1 MQKNMIGIIG
11 AGNVGKALG
20 KAFAREGQ
28 EVCFGLR
35 NPEKY
40 RDTLEV
46 EKNTK
51 LMTVDECIEA
61 NKIIVMAMPY
71 QAALQFVTI
80 RPDWNTRILVDV
92 STPLSKD
99 YSKLEIGLTTSGA
112 EEIQKLANNAR
123 IITAFSTMSAECM
136 ENSNF
141 SSGKVFMPVCGNDN
155 DAREKIIQLAKLIG
169 FDAIDAGSL
178 RNARYVEPMAMLW
191 VELAI
196 KLGYGRNIEFSLL
209 RR

>member
-1 MQKNMIGIIG
+1 MIGIIG

-20 KAFAREGQ
+20 IAFTREGE

-40 RDTLEV
+40 RDILQINKKSKIT
-46 EKNTK
+46 TI
-51 LMTVDECIEA
+51 DECIEH
-61 NKIIVMAMPY
+61 NDVLIMAMSY
-71 QAALQFVTI
+71 QASLQFVAT
-80 RPDWNTRILVDV
+80 RPNWNARILINV

-99 YSKLEIGLTTSGA
+99 YGTLEVGLTTSGA

-136 ENSNF
+136 ENSY
-141 SSGKVFMPVCGNDN
+141 SSKGNVFLPVCGNDKE
-155 DAREKIIQLAKLIG
+155 AREQIIQLAKLVG
-169 FDAIDAGSL
+169 FDAIDAGTL
-178 RNARYVEPMAMLW
+178 RNARYIEPMSMLW
-191 VELAI
+191 IELAI
-196 KLGYGRNIEFSLL
+196 KLGYGRNIEFALI